1 MNPAI
6 RKSKLTIWWQSKAP
20 SRTDIEPVL
29 AIVIFMVFS
38 WTLYRMFWQV
48 PSWSFYL
55 NVWDILI
62 IAAYVL
68 SQALFES
75 FIILG
80 FIIGLCIIFPK
91 RIFCD
96 KFIVQGSLLAMVIC
110 LSAFA
115 IQRKIGLIYG
125 LNLYE
130 LIIYPIAF
138 LVAVVFWIFII
149 SLFNRWFPRLA
160 DLIKSIADR
169 MTIFL
174 YLYIPLG
181 VVGIVVVALR
191 NLF

>member
-20 SRTDIEPVL
+20 SRTDIEPIL
-29 AIVIFMVFS
+29 AIVVFMVFS

-149 SLFNRWFPRLA
+149 SLFNRWLPWLA